1 MLVFEN
7 VTKTFRLDAEN
18 TITPVRN
25 VSLEVE
31 DGEFIV
37 ITGRSGTGKTTLLN
51 LAAGLVKPTS
61 GKVMMDNV
69 ELGEMND
76 RELSSLRSQKIG
88 FVFQFPSLLPP
99 LSIKDNIS
107 LPSIFANG
115 KGSKTADEKA
125 MQLLDMLGLASKAN
139 VFPKQLSA
147 GEQKRVVIARSLI
160 NQPSII
166 LADEP
171 TSDLDSRTEKEVM
184 GIMRDINARGV
195 TFLIVT
201 HNLELKNFA
210 TRAFDME
217 NGNLNRI
224 SKVQSL

>member
-1 MLVFEN
+1 M
-7 VTKTFRLDAEN
+7 
-18 TITPVRN
+18 
-25 VSLEVE
+25 
-31 DGEFIV
+31 
-37 ITGRSGTGKTTLLN
+37 
-51 LAAGLVKPTS
+51 VKPTS

-69 ELGEMND
+69 ELAAMND

-99 LSIKDNIS
+99 LTVKDNIR
-107 LPSIFANG
+107 LPSMFAKG
-115 KGSKTADEKA
+115 KESKSADEKA
-125 MQLLDMLGLASKAN
+125 MQLLDTLGLASKAN

-171 TSDLDSRTEKEVM
+171 TSDLDNRTEKEVM
-184 GIMRDINARGV
+184 GIMRDINSRGV

-201 HNLELKNFA
+201 HNLDLIAFA
-210 TRAFDME
+210 SRAFDME

-224 SKVQSL
+224 PKTQNVWKSKTDNNLATEASVKPAQV